1 MVTNT
6 AGTFPSTNAQHQLS
20 CIMMNVETGDFLR
33 DHADNIWFVLGAYF
47 FAFFPWAIMN
57 NIDFISE
64 KWRTCRRTRT
74 LARIHLASSIFPIIY
89 VAVYAEAQRRAGEN
103 TEFGAALAAL
113 MFNVF
118 QLLRTFMGIVQLNA
132 FVAWC
137 KDARVLQHAARVGP
151 KKEKFE
157 GVRAPSTRPARRQA
171 TWC

>member
-1 MVTNT
+1 MLPRILFFLLRTFQRPLSCKRPHSQQKHTVTSPRREHTTRSSLTCKSKNFRHHRQSYTMNRQQQFLCTMVTNT

-74 LARIHLASSIFPIIY
+74 LA
-89 VAVYAEAQRRAGEN
+89 
-103 TEFGAALAAL
+103 
-113 MFNVF
+113 
-118 QLLRTFMGIVQLNA
+118 
-132 FVAWC
+132 
-137 KDARVLQHAARVGP
+137 
-151 KKEKFE
+151 
-157 GVRAPSTRPARRQA
+157 
-171 TWC
+171 